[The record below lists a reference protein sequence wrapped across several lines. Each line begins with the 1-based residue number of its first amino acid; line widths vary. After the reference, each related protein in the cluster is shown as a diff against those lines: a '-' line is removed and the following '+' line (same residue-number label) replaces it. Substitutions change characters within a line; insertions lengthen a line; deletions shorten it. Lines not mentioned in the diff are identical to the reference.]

1 MDGGLVL
8 ICGLTFIIHLIG
20 TLAYSVRIA
29 GTRTRRIALSLSLFN
44 ILILVSRTSNSFQAP
59 LLAKRVEQ
67 NIAHGVLAG
76 GASDFRWLLLSASVA
91 TLVGAVLIP
100 TFQRLFAGYVDAF
113 GRYRSVS
120 RIALRLCT
128 PSAVSVMRGALV
140 MPRWNNI
147 AAAKRGAHIP
157 WSVTL
162 LNIAAMAI
170 WTVGVFAA
178 LYAAY
183 LRPELRVTSSQLSA
197 VVNGVATILMF
208 AFIDPYLS
216 MVTDDVAEG
225 RLSEPYL
232 RRSIVWLTGG
242 RLAGTVLAQRNCFWS
257 RPPPGLWPSR
267 NGCNHAVQQRMHQTA
282 RGTHRRAR
290 RW

>member
-1 MDGGLVL
+1 MDRGLLL
-8 ICGLTFIIHLIG
+8 ICALTFVIHLVG

-44 ILILVSRTSNSFQAP
+44 ILILISRTSNSFQAP

-67 NIAHGVLAG
+67 NIAHGVTA
-76 GASDFRWLLLSASVA
+76 AATSDFRWLLVSASLA
-91 TLVGAVLIP
+91 TLAGAALIP
-100 TFQRLFAGYVDAF
+100 TCQRLFARYVHAF
-113 GRYRSVS
+113 SRYRSLS
-120 RIALRLCT
+120 RIALRLCR
-128 PSAVSVMRGALV
+128 PGAVSIVRGSLA
-140 MPRWNNI
+140 MPRWSNI
-147 AAAKRGAHIP
+147 AASARGAHIP
-157 WSVTL
+157 WSVAL
-162 LNIAAMAI
+162 LNTAAMSI

-197 VVNGVATILMF
+197 VVNGVATILLF

-232 RRSIVWLTGG
+232 RRSIVWLTGS
-242 RLAGTVLAQRNCFWS
+242 RLAGTVLAQVLLVPAAFWIV
-257 RPPPGLWPSR
+257 
-267 NGCNHAVQQRMHQTA
+267 AVAERL
-282 RGTHRRAR
+282 
-290 RW
+290 

>member
-67 NIAHGVLAG
+67 NIAHGVLVG

-242 RLAGTVLAQRNCFWS
+242 RLAGTVLAQLLLVPAASWIV
-257 RPPPGLWPSR
+257 
-267 NGCNHAVQQRMHQTA
+267 AVAERL
-282 RGTHRRAR
+282 
-290 RW
+290 